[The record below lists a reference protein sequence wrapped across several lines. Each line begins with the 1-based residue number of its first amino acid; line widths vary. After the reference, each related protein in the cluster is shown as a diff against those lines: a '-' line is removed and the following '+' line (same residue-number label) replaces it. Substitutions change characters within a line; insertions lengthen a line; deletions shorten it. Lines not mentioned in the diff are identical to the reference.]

1 MGRRHRK
8 RAAVEER
15 DIEGELDARTADHAD
30 DVLKELQAKR
40 RARQLDGLIRYA
52 LLAVGFTL
60 ALWPG
65 VCTAALVLGS
75 IFTAWKLRVDR
86 AMTFRRLPFD
96 IPVIIF
102 AAFGLVSIAV
112 SPDPA
117 FSFYNYYNLVGVYLL
132 MYFFIGQNIRTASDM
147 KAILKALALSAL
159 CCVLYGFY
167 QFAFGID
174 TSAMK
179 WVDGNAFPELKK
191 RVFST
196 WENPNIFAGYLDI
209 AICLAL
215 GLFVKMKARG
225 QRIVLALVMIALSAC
240 LAMTYARGACLAIAI
255 VVAGYGVLK
264 DWRVLVACV
273 VVALGLFA
281 ADPALFERLTSVF
294 TKVDTSSE
302 MRFAFWE
309 STIAMIEDH
318 PFFGIGWGAYYLV
331 YPLYDF
337 YMQGAAGKEIIIVH
351 AHNMYLNY
359 MAEIGIVGALA
370 FFWYFFGT
378 MHLAFRMHIASPEEM
393 EAAEAAARPPR
404 ATDLF
409 DDNAL
414 DRELKTVQDS
424 LRSAQ
429 PAPRWTLATGLAEL
443 GAWDSRRVA
452 AGLALGIGLAFVSIA
467 LNGLTDD
474 LLFNI
479 PSSMLMWMLAALA
492 AALSFFASP
501 QEEHEETAKHAVPVN
516 KSEAAAHVAATG
528 KLEAG
533 EHVAATNK
541 TEAATHVVPTS
552 KPETN
557 AQEPQAHEEAV
568 KSAEKNGK
576 ENQAAET
583 TDEAEKGDA

>member
-8 RAAVEER
+8 PEAKNERATER
-15 DIEGELDARTADHAD
+15 DIERELEARAAESAVRAD
-30 DVLKELQAKR
+30 DVLKELKAKR
-40 RARQLDGLIRYA
+40 RARQLDTLIRYA
-52 LLAVGFTL
+52 LLLVGFTL
-60 ALWPG
+60 ALQPG
-65 VCTAALVLGS
+65 VCTAVLVIGS
-75 IFTAWKLRVDR
+75 LLTAWKLRVDR
-86 AMTFRRLPFD
+86 AMAFRRLPFD
-96 IPVIIF
+96 IPVLIF
-102 AAFGLVSIAV
+102 AAFGLVSIAA

-132 MYFFIGQNIRTASDM
+132 MYFFIGQNIRTAGDM
-147 KAILKALALSAL
+147 KALVKALALSAL
-159 CCVLYGFY
+159 CCVLYGYY

-209 AICLAL
+209 AICMAL

-225 QRIVLALVMIALSAC
+225 QRIALALVMVAFAAC
-240 LAMTYARGACLAIAI
+240 LAMTYARGACLAIAV

-273 VVALGLFA
+273 VVAAGLFA
-281 ADPALFERLTSVF
+281 ADPALLERLTSVF

-302 MRFAFWE
+302 MRLAFWE

-337 YMQGAAGKEIIIVH
+337 YMQGAAGKEIVIVH

-359 MAEIGIVGALA
+359 MAEIGVVGALA

-378 MHLAFRMHIASPEEM
+378 MWMAFRTKIKTAEEV
-393 EAAEAAARPPR
+393 EAETAATRAPR
-404 ATDLF
+404 ATDLSA
-409 DDNAL
+409 DNEI
-414 DRELKTVQDS
+414 DKELMSVQES
-424 LRSAQ
+424 MNRQ
-429 PAPRWTLATGLAEL
+429 PEERWTLATGLAEL
-443 GAWDSRRVA
+443 GAWDSRRLA

-492 AALSFFASP
+492 AALSFFAHP
-501 QEEHEETAKHAVPVN
+501 AETK
-516 KSEAAAHVAATG
+516 ET
-528 KLEAG
+528 
-533 EHVAATNK
+533 
-541 TEAATHVVPTS
+541 
-552 KPETN
+552 KP
-557 AQEPQAHEEAV
+557 AEP
-568 KSAEKNGK
+568 
-576 ENQAAET
+576 AAET
-583 TDEAEKGDA
+583 GKEEP